1 MIRSRLPKPPSA
13 ADLHR
18 SWLEL
23 VDIEGPFLAIP
34 PLKRV
39 WPNGIPDFR
48 KIHSDRFALFTDARE
63 EFESAWENWDSH
75 QEDEAVLSFYR
86 VARDL
91 WVSTVLKDVVG
102 WGELLLWGESG
113 GFEAF
118 SPNRTVAVKSQAL
131 LRTPER
137 IGALVC
143 IFDPVDSLRQSP
155 NDLWAATPI
164 DRMEEL
170 LRVSGIPVGVVTDG
184 RWWAIVSARPGFM
197 PASGVFD
204 ALTWTE
210 EPRTRDAFMT
220 LLGRQYLIGGD
231 PSERLPALFE
241 ESIAAAEEITEALGV
256 QIRKA
261 VELLVQSFSE
271 SAAEANRKGLP
282 DPIAEQPRHM
292 YEAAVTVMMRI
303 VFLLFAEER
312 GLLPTGEFFEQ
323 GYGMSNELD
332 RLQALESDEEEE
344 ALDATSLSWHRL
356 LATSSALFNGATFE
370 NLRMPAY
377 GGSLFDPSRFPELSA
392 TTEEGTLSIAVS
404 DRVMLHVLR
413 AVQIALLKGGEAR
426 QISFRDIDVEQIGY
440 IYEGLLGYSV
450 IRVNE
455 TYLGLKGT
463 DGSEPEIPLSKLEEL
478 VGENPGPEQL
488 AQAIRDWIEL
498 DQPSA
503 KAQSKAAIIRGFSA
517 VVDPGL
523 LSALS
528 QVVGGDKDLGN
539 RIKPWLGLI
548 RRDLRSHPFIVLS
561 NGLLVKETPS
571 RKNAGA
577 HYTPKSL
584 AEEVVLYALQPLCYS
599 PGPHQVSSETE
610 WKLRPSEEILD
621 LKVADIACGSGAFLV
636 AAARYLADRLVEAWI
651 SEDPE
656 NAHRKDLHVRA
667 IRQVVANCLYGADI
681 NEMAVEMAKLSLWLV
696 SLDRDLPFSFVDD
709 KIFLGNSLLGLTS
722 LDQLRALH
730 IDPSRTSK
738 DAVLDVFQM
747 DVNSIVK
754 KAIDLREHLATEI
767 DEGDP
772 ARSATA
778 KHRQHA
784 QLQSVTSELRK
795 IADGVV
801 AAGLTVGGKPGRALD
816 DAYVNLFEAVR
827 QALSFELGGFG
838 DDANL
843 RSIIL
848 SGLTPS
854 VETDYEFW
862 KPLHWVLE
870 APDVLHQRGGF
881 DAVVGNPPFL
891 GGNKLTG
898 ALGEDVRDWFVHQ
911 LAAGKRGSA
920 DLVVYFFLR
929 ANGLLSPSG
938 TLGLIATNSLA
949 QGVNRE
955 VGLEQIVLSSF
966 TIMRAVRSRKWP
978 ASSAN
983 LEYAAVWGA
992 KGPVKDDAQKFCD
1005 DQLVGSISTLLE
1017 PSGKIIGNAQTLIE
1031 NQGIAFAGCSVLGI
1045 GFIIKNEQVEVFLA
1059 DDMRNQDVVRQYLN
1073 GRDLN
1078 QSPYAGARRWVI
1090 DFNELDIDQA
1100 KSYKL
1105 PFLHV
1110 SQNVLEERS
1119 RSNDSGARTFW
1130 WRFKRTSPAMR
1141 AAISPFKRVIAIAQ
1155 VSATLMPSFVDVDQV
1170 LDAMVV
1176 VFATDNSGDLAI
1188 LSSDFHRLWA
1198 IKYGTTMRTD
1208 ARYTPS
1214 TIFDTFPRPSI
1225 SEEIKSLGEALNE
1238 ERSVIMIRKELGLT
1252 KLYGQVNDPFVE
1264 WGQDPDVDRIRELHC
1279 EIDNAVLGAYGW
1291 TDLRLDHGFNEYRQ
1305 VVRWSISPAARV
1317 EILDRLLAEN
1327 QRRAEL
1333 EAALIPAAKKVK
1345 KSRKMSGQEETLF
1358 T

>member
-1 MIRSRLPKPPSA
+1 
-13 ADLHR
+13 
-18 SWLEL
+18 
-23 VDIEGPFLAIP
+23 
-34 PLKRV
+34 V

-48 KIHSDRFALFTDARE
+48 KIHSDRFALFTDARKD
-63 EFESAWENWDSH
+63 FESAWENWDSH

-102 WGELLLWGESG
+102 WGEFLLWGESG

-131 LRTPER
+131 LRSPER

-143 IFDPVDSLRQSP
+143 VFDPVDSLRQSP

-271 SAAEANRKGLP
+271 SAAEASRKGLP
-282 DPIAEQPRHM
+282 DPIAEQPRIM
-292 YEAAVTVMMRI
+292 YEAAVTVMMRT

-356 LATSSALFNGATFE
+356 LATCSALFNGATFE

-488 AQAIRDWIEL
+488 AQAIRAWIEL

-517 VVDPGL
+517 EVDPGL

-548 RRDLRSHPFIVLS
+548 RRDLRSHPFIVLP

-722 LDQLRALH
+722 LDQLRTLH
-730 IDPSRTSK
+730 IYPSRAAK
-738 DAVLDVFQM
+738 EQVLDLFQV
-747 DVNSIVK
+747 DVESIVR

-767 DEGDP
+767 DTQDP
-772 ARSATA
+772 ARTA
-778 KHRQHA
+778 AAKSRQLA
-784 QLQSVTSELRK
+784 QLQVVTGLLRI
-795 IADGVV
+795 IADGVI
-801 AAGLTVGGKPGRALD
+801 AAGLPLGGKPGKVLD
-816 DAYVNLFEAVR
+816 EAYENLRLAVR
-827 QALSFELGGFG
+827 ESLVPRGINEPLWL
-838 DDANL
+838 DT
-843 RSIIL
+843 IL
-848 SGLTPS
+848 SEGLTPTVS
-854 VETDYEFW
+854 TDYFKW
-862 KPLHWVLE
+862 DPLHWFLK
-870 APDVLHQRGGF
+870 APDVMIDHGGF
-881 DAVVGNPPFL
+881 DSVIGNPPFL
-891 GGNKLTG
+891 GGKKISPSSGSNLR
-898 ALGEDVRDWFVHQ
+898 EWFVNV
-911 LAAGKRGSA
+911 LANGVTGNA
-920 DLVVYFFLR
+920 DLVAYFFLR
-929 ANGLLSPSG
+929 ALSLLRPEG
-938 TLGLIATNSLA
+938 TIGLIATNTIA
-949 QGVNRE
+949 QGDTRE
-955 VGLEQIVLSSF
+955 VGLRQMLASGF
-966 TIMRAVRSRKWP
+966 TITRSIRSAPWP
-978 ASSAN
+978 AASAN
-983 LEYAAVWGA
+983 LEYAAVWGTTYQIPESVTHMA
-992 KGPVKDDAQKFCD
+992 DGQHVVA
-1005 DQLVGSISTLLE
+1005 ISSLLE
-1017 PSGKIIGNAQTLIE
+1017 AEGRTQGEPIMLKENSGVAFIGSNVNGMGFTMTWQVADSMLRMDPHYSRVIKPFLGGKDVNSNSECAATRWIVDFDRMKIEEAATYLAPFEWVRENVFPHRQTLVNKPHLQDTWWRYE
-1031 NQGIAFAGCSVLGI
+1031 SNGTGWRIAV
-1045 GFIIKNEQVEVFLA
+1045 
-1059 DDMRNQDVVRQYLN
+1059 QD
-1073 GRDLN
+1073 
-1078 QSPYAGARRWVI
+1078 
-1090 DFNELDIDQA
+1090 FE
-1100 KSYKL
+1100 
-1105 PFLHV
+1105 
-1110 SQNVLEERS
+1110 NVLVLTLVS
-1119 RSNDSGARTFW
+1119 KTGMPARVPVGQLFAH
-1130 WRFKRTSPAMR
+1130 SLA
-1141 AAISPFKRVIAIAQ
+1141 
-1155 VSATLMPSFVDVDQV
+1155 
-1170 LDAMVV
+1170 
-1176 VFATDNSGDLAI
+1176 VFATDSYADQAV
-1188 LSSDFHRLWA
+1188 LSSTAHQIWA
-1198 IKYGTTMRTD
+1198 LTYGSGLRND
-1208 ARYTPS
+1208 PRYTPS
-1214 TIFDTFPRPSI
+1214 SVFETFPRPIESAW
-1225 SEEIKSLGEALNE
+1225 L
-1238 ERSVIMIRKELGLT
+1238 RSVGQRLEVDRCAAMLRRDLGLT
-1252 KLYGQVNDPFVE
+1252 KFYNRINDPTVRNAE
-1264 WGQDPDVDRIRELHC
+1264 DLDVAMLRNIHAEL
-1279 EIDNAVLGAYGW
+1279 DAAVMAAYGW
-1291 TDLRLDHGFNEYRQ
+1291 EDIPLEHGFFEDRQ
-1305 VVRWSISPAARV
+1305 IRRWTVCPVARE
-1317 EILDRLLAEN
+1317 EILNRLLAEN
-1327 QRRAEL
+1327 HKRAAH
-1333 EAALIPAAKKVK
+1333 EAASSAVVKKVK
-1345 KSRKMSGQEETLF
+1345 KSHKMSGQEETLF

>member
-1 MIRSRLPKPPSA
+1 MIHSRLPKPPSA

-48 KIHSDRFALFTDARE
+48 KIHSDRFALFTDARKD
-63 EFESAWENWDSH
+63 FESAWENWDSH

-102 WGELLLWGESG
+102 WGEFLLWGESG

-131 LRTPER
+131 LRSPER

-143 IFDPVDSLRQSP
+143 VFDPVDSLRQSP

-271 SAAEANRKGLP
+271 SAAEASRKGLP
-282 DPIAEQPRHM
+282 DPIAEQPRIM
-292 YEAAVTVMMRI
+292 YEAAVTVMMRT

-356 LATSSALFNGATFE
+356 LATCSALFNGATFE

-450 IRVNE
+450 IRVSE

-488 AQAIRDWIEL
+488 AQAIRAWIEL

-517 VVDPGL
+517 EVDPGL

-548 RRDLRSHPFIVLS
+548 RRDLRSHPFIVLP

-610 WKLRPSEEILD
+610 WKLRPSEEILG

-709 KIFLGNSLLGLTS
+709 KIFLGNSLLGLIS
-722 LDQLRALH
+722 LDPLRALH

-738 DAVLDVFQM
+738 DAVLDLFQV
-747 DVNSIVK
+747 DVDSIVK

-767 DEGDP
+767 DTQDP
-772 ARSATA
+772 TRTA
-778 KHRQHA
+778 VAKSRQLA
-784 QLQSVTSELRK
+784 QLQEVTGLLHR
-795 IADGVV
+795 IADGVI
-801 AAGLTVGGKPGRALD
+801 AAGLSLGGKPGRALD
-816 DAYVNLFEAVR
+816 EAYE
-827 QALSFELGGFG
+827 
-838 DDANL
+838 NL
-843 RSIIL
+843 RLAVEKELSEEGSDDSSWLNVIIEG
-848 SGLTPS
+848 GLTPT
-854 VETDYEFW
+854 VNTDYQRW
-862 KPLHWVLE
+862 VPLHWILE
-870 APDVLHQRGGF
+870 APDVMIDHGGF

-891 GGNKLTG
+891 GGQKITG
-898 ALGEDVRDWFVHQ
+898 AMGTELRGWLVNI
-911 LAAGKRGSA
+911 LANGLTGSA
-920 DLVVYFFLR
+920 DLVAYFLLR
-929 ANGLLSPSG
+929 ASGLLRTTGS
-938 TLGLIATNSLA
+938 LGLICTNSVA
-949 QGVNRE
+949 QGVTRE
-955 VGLEQIVLSSF
+955 VGLDQATASGL
-966 TIMRAVRSRKWP
+966 TITRSIRSRPWP
-978 ASSAN
+978 AASAH
-983 LEYAAVWGA
+983 LEFAAFWGT
-992 KGPVKDDAQKFCD
+992 QSE
-1005 DQLVGSISTLLE
+1005 VGASVSRVADGRTVTRISTLLE
-1017 PSGKIIGNAQTLIE
+1017 AEGRTRGEPLRLEE
-1031 NQGIAFAGCSVLGI
+1031 NRGIAFMGVIVRGA
-1045 GFIIKNEQVEVFLA
+1045 GFIIEPQEAMAWISKAPENKEVLFPYLSGE
-1059 DDMRNQDVVRQYLN
+1059 DLN
-1073 GRDLN
+1073 GRPDS
-1078 QSPYAGARRWVI
+1078 SPSRWVI
-1090 DFNELDIDQA
+1090 DFREMPVDLAEKYEYPFARVLQAVRPERELVNQIRVRE
-1100 KSYKL
+1100 L
-1105 PFLHV
+1105 WWLH
-1110 SQNVLEERS
+1110 E
-1119 RSNDSGARTFW
+1119 AR
-1130 WRFKRTSPAMR
+1130 RPAMR
-1141 AAISPFKRVIAIAQ
+1141 QAIHNFDEVLAFAQ
-1155 VSATLMPSFVDVDQV
+1155 VSKSLMPLRVSTSQV
-1170 LDAMVV
+1170 LSMMVIV
-1176 VFATDNSGDLAI
+1176 IASDDFGDQAV
-1188 LSSDFHRLWA
+1188 LSSSVHQSWV
-1198 IKYGTTMRTD
+1198 IKYGSGLRND
-1208 ARYTPS
+1208 PRYTP
-1214 TIFDTFPRPSI
+1214 TDVFETFPRPQS
-1225 SEEIKSLGEALNE
+1225 SEEMYSVGELLDKTRREMMLRLNLGVT
-1238 ERSVIMIRKELGLT
+1238 R
-1252 KLYGQVNDPFVE
+1252 LYNLVNDSAILL
-1264 WGQDPDVDRIRELHC
+1264 GRNSDVDVLRSLHVQL
-1279 EIDNAVLGAYGW
+1279 DMAVTKAYGW
-1291 TDLRLDHGFNEYRQ
+1291 GDIVLGHGFHEFRGMI
-1305 VVRWSISPAARV
+1305 RWTFSPDARG
-1317 EILDRLLAEN
+1317 EIFARLLEEN
-1327 QRRAEL
+1327 HRRAAL
-1333 EAALIPAAKKVK
+1333 ETAPISVVKKVG